1 MSETLRPM
9 STGELMDRT
18 LALYKKNFKL
28 FVGIASVGPASYLVF
43 QLLTMSSAT
52 IQAGTRH
59 RVNPFSIASLGF
71 GFFAGIFI
79 VLAGMAIAHG
89 ATVRAVAAVHLGFP
103 ITIGEAYKSL
113 KGKIWRLL
121 GVFVCMLL
129 LASLA
134 AIAGFLL
141 VVLVFAALQFLFLS
155 ANQRLVGGTGAAFAM
170 FLGFGMIL
178 VIGVPTM
185 IVWVRYA
192 LAVACC
198 VVEDLGVRKS
208 LKRSV
213 ALSKGSRFR
222 IFLIYIVFLIAGML
236 LGAALGGLAG
246 GLGNL
251 ILPNV
256 MARLILVYIAS
267 FIVGALTGPLAT
279 IGMALVY
286 YDERVR
292 KEAFDLQLM
301 LSSLDLHAPPT
312 GEAVPVQP

>member
-1 MSETLRPM
+1 VAEMLRPM

-18 LALYKKNFKL
+18 LVLYKKNFKL
-28 FVGIASVGPASYLVF
+28 FVGIAIVGPASYLVF

-103 ITIGEAYKSL
+103 ITIAEAYKSL

-121 GVFVCMLL
+121 GVFVSMLL

-134 AIAGFLL
+134 AIAGAL
-141 VVLVFAALQFLFLS
+141 VVILVFAGLTALF
-155 ANQRLVGGTGAAFAM
+155 ATRRIAGGTDGV
-170 FLGFGMIL
+170 LFGMIIGFSAVL
-178 VIGVPTM
+178 VIGVSTM

-198 VVEDLGVRKS
+198 VVEDLGVGKS
-208 LKRSV
+208 LKRS
-213 ALSKGSRFR
+213 ATLSKGSRFR

-236 LGAALGGLAG
+236 LGGALGWLAG
-246 GLGNL
+246 ALGNL
-251 ILPNV
+251 IPNV
-256 MARLILVYIAS
+256 MVRLILLFIAA
-267 FIVGALTGPLAT
+267 FIGGALTGPLAT
-279 IGMALVY
+279 IGIALLY

-301 LSSLDLHAPPT
+301 LSSLDLPAPAT
-312 GEAVPVQP
+312 AEAVPVQP